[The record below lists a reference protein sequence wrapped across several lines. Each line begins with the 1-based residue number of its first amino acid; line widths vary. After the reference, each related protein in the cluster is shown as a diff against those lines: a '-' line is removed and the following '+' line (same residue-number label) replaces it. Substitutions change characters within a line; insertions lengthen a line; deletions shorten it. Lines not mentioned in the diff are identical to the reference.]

1 MLARTQE
8 KQREELHWLR
18 QIDPARVPR
27 HLAVIMDGNG
37 RWARRK
43 GLPRLVGHVKGAD
56 TARRIIRACRHLAGQ
71 LFEHG
76 VTSEPGQGRV
86 EYLTLYTFSNENWS
100 RPQDEVGGL
109 MRLIEQK
116 LHDHLSEL
124 MDEGVSVN
132 MLGRKTELPAS
143 LRDEL
148 DRDIAAT
155 AENEGLTL
163 YLALNYGGRREIVDA
178 ARQLARDVAAGVLAP
193 EAIDEAAFAS
203 RLYAPH
209 VPDPE
214 LLIRTGGDLRVSNF
228 LLWQIAYA
236 ELFVTPTFW
245 PDMSPTDIYRAIVEF
260 QKRDRRFGGLSGHGA
275 K

>member
-1 MLARTQE
+1 MLARTRE
-8 KQREELHWLR
+8 TMKEELHWLR

-27 HLAVIMDGNG
+27 HIAVIMDGNG

-56 TARRIIRACRHLAGQ
+56 TARRAIRACRHLAGR
-71 LFEHG
+71 LYEEG
-76 VTSEPGQGRV
+76 LTKDPGLGRV

-124 MDEGVSVN
+124 MDEGVSVK

-155 AENEGLTL
+155 AENQGLTL

-178 ARQLARDVAAGVLAP
+178 ARQLAEDVAAGRMTP
-193 EAIDEAAFAS
+193 DEVTEEAFAN
-203 RLYAPH
+203 RLYAPS

-236 ELFVTPTFW
+236 ELYVTSKFW
-245 PDMSPTDIYRAIVEF
+245 PDMCPSEIYRAIVEF
-260 QKRDRRFGGLSGHGA
+260 QKRDRRFGGLGAHGS

>member
-1 MLARTQE
+1 MLARTHE

-27 HLAVIMDGNG
+27 HIAVIMDGNG

-43 GLPRLVGHVKGAD
+43 GLPRLIGHVKGAD
-56 TARRIIRACRHLAGQ
+56 TARRVIRACRHLAGR
-71 LFEHG
+71 LHEHG
-76 VTSEPGQGRV
+76 VTSDPSQGRV

-100 RPQDEVGGL
+100 RPEDEVGGL

-124 MDEGVSVN
+124 MDEGVSVK

-148 DRDIAAT
+148 ERDIQAT
-155 AENEGLTL
+155 AENQGLTL

-178 ARQLARDVAAGVLAP
+178 ARRLATDVAAGRLTP
-193 EAIDEAAFAS
+193 EEIDEPAFAS

-236 ELFVTPTFW
+236 ELYVTPTFW
-245 PDMSPTDIYRAIVEF
+245 PDMSPGEIYRAIVEF
-260 QKRDRRFGGLSGHGA
+260 QQRDRRFGGLSANGSS
-275 K
+275 

>member
-1 MLARTQE
+1 MLARMQE

-27 HLAVIMDGNG
+27 HIAVIMDGNG

-56 TARRIIRACRHLAGQ
+56 TARRIIRACRHLAGK
-71 LFEHG
+71 LHEHG
-76 VTSEPGQGRV
+76 LTQDPSHGRV

-100 RPQDEVGGL
+100 RPEDEVGGL

-124 MDEGVSVN
+124 MDEGVSVK
-132 MLGRKTELPAS
+132 MLGRKTELPSS

-155 AENEGLTL
+155 AENQGLTL

-178 ARQLARDVAAGVLAP
+178 ARQLASDVAAGTL
-193 EAIDEAAFAS
+193 ELDAIDEQALSS

-214 LLIRTGGDLRVSNF
+214 LLIRTGGDFRVSNF

-236 ELFVTPTFW
+236 ELIVTPTFW
-245 PDMSPTDIYRAIVEF
+245 PDLSPGDIYQSIVEY
-260 QKRDRRFGGLSGHGA
+260 QKRDRRFGGLGGNGS
-275 K
+275 